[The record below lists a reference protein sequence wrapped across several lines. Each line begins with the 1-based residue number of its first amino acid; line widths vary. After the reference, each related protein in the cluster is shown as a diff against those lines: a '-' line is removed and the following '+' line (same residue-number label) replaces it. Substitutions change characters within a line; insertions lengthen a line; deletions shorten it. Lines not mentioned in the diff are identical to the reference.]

1 MIKKFAIIIELRS
14 FKQSIHVQKRTFSF
28 LIGFLLIAMI
38 IDLNVAQ
45 DNNARTLLTKVLDSF
60 TLIPYLRKLSPATD
74 VMDYVIRSV
83 QKNLIIIIHTALNV
97 STLFYTI
104 NIRTP
109 IHHGKITFVLQA
121 ILKLTELK
129 MISLHLR
136 SSNKIIQDT
145 NSFWL
150 NKQNFELLLHQ
161 SALFQ
166 HKFGT
171 NFLIIYMEYFTH
183 AELIYFF
190 NVFYKIYLMVC
201 FVIFYKCYLQI
212 ELQLQS
218 THVM

>member
-1 MIKKFAIIIELRS
+1 M
-14 FKQSIHVQKRTFSF
+14 
-28 LIGFLLIAMI
+28 G
-38 IDLNVAQ
+38 
-45 DNNARTLLTKVLDSF
+45 
-60 TLIPYLRKLSPATD
+60 
-74 VMDYVIRSV
+74 YVITNV

-97 STLFYTI
+97 SSLFYTI
-104 NIRTP
+104 DIKIP

-121 ILKLTELK
+121 ILKLTEIK

-150 NKQNFELLLHQ
+150 NVLNFKLLLHQ

-171 NFLIIYMEYFTH
+171 NFLIIFVEYFIH
-183 AELIYFF
+183 VKLIDFF
-190 NVFYKIYLMVC
+190 DVFYKICLMVY
-201 FVIFYKCYLQI
+201 FVTFYKCSLQI